1 MLGGVWGGG
10 GLRGGRLVSE
20 ASLEVGGMVTVYWR
34 VMWIACAGKVDEIS
48 VIEFVQLGG
57 SVCMCG

>member
-1 MLGGVWGGG
+1 MGEDLEG
-10 GLRGGRLVSE
+10 GLVSK
-20 ASLEVGGMVTVYWR
+20 ASLEVGGMVTVFWR

-48 VIEFVQLGG
+48 VIEFVQRGG